1 VFRARPDAVEVIPG
15 LLVGSAPSRRQVPTL
30 VAEGVTTVI
39 DLRSPRE
46 PHGVHWPEG
55 IVYARIPFEDHG
67 SPSADDLEEA
77 GRTVAALMRQ
87 GDTVLVHC
95 HAGLERS
102 PTVACA
108 ALVISGWSLA
118 EAYRR
123 VTERR
128 RDAAPT
134 AGQMATLEEL
144 ASRLESAGLT
154 GQRGGAAADA
164 LVRFRPKSC

>member
-1 VFRARPDAVEVIPG
+1 MIPG
-15 LLVGSAPSRRQVPTL
+15 LLVGSAPSRRQIRVLMAT
-30 VAEGVTTVI
+30 GVTTVV
-39 DLRSPRE
+39 DLRSSAE
-46 PHGVHWPEG
+46 PNGVHWPET

-67 SPSADDLEEA
+67 SPSAGDLEEA
-77 GRTVAALMRQ
+77 GRTVATLMRQ

-95 HAGLERS
+95 RAGLERS

-108 ALVISGWSLA
+108 ALLLSGWSLA

-134 AGQMATLEEL
+134 AGQMAALEEL
-144 ASRLESAGLT
+144 ASRLGSAGPT
-154 GQRGGAAADA
+154 GQTRRGASRS
-164 LVRFRPKSC
+164 LI